1 MFGADEDDVAADVVD
16 DYDLLIVLRPM
27 LVADGDAAAAAVV
40 VVDAA
45 DGAAGFDA
53 ADGADS
59 VREIVEGA
67 IVIGEKDG
75 NESESEREFEFEK
88 DVGEKDVE
96 HEIDCAGC

>member
-27 LVADGDAAAAAVV
+27 LVADGDAAAAVV

>member
-27 LVADGDAAAAAVV
+27 LVADGDAAAAV